1 MIVNHVIN
9 ALIALIVIIIMKIVT
24 IVKIV
29 IDALIV
35 IIVSGVL
42 IVKIFQI
49 KNICIKIKRF
59 QKKNLK
65 NYVTLKEDETKTIIF
80 FNYQMRNY

>member
-1 MIVNHVIN
+1 
-9 ALIALIVIIIMKIVT
+9 MKIVT

-59 QKKNLK
+59 QKRNMIIYYINYIKLIINLK
-65 NYVTLKEDETKTIIF
+65 K
-80 FNYQMRNY
+80 